1 MNVIIGFIIG
11 FLLGKFVKY
20 IKSRIYSNKIE
31 KPKTLN
37 IGDSNDIIH
46 VTSGML
52 ILEINNISDVHKFDL
67 SNMDDVVFYISSYN
81 KYLYYKDKDFRYVK
95 LDIPLY

>member
-1 MNVIIGFIIG
+1 MNAIIGIIFG
-11 FLLGKFVKY
+11 FLLGKLVNY
-20 IKSRIYSNKIE
+20 IRLRIYSNKTE
-31 KPKTLN
+31 RPKTLN
-37 IGDSNDIIH
+37 IGDSDDIIH

-52 ILEINNISDVHKFDL
+52 ILEIDSISDIHKFDL

-81 KYLYYKDKDFRYVK
+81 KYLHYKDKDFRYVK